1 MAMIVWDV
9 ESERFFEAGLDRG
22 VLYPKKL
29 QAKGY
34 DKGVGWNGMT
44 KVDESPEGGETTT
57 KYANNGSYLNLVS
70 GEKFK
75 GAISAFTYP
84 KEWRQ
89 CDGSDTVSVAK
100 AGGITEKVPG
110 LLVTSQTRRGF
121 GLSYRTLV
129 GNDTEQTD
137 YGYLLHLVYNATA
150 GVSSKSRETINE
162 NLDATEFSWNF
173 DTTPVDV
180 PGMKPTAHLII
191 SSSEADTTRLA
202 KLEAILYGTESKE
215 PRLPDPAEV
224 IAILGGT
231 AG

>member
-1 MAMIVWDV
+1 MVMIVWDA
-9 ESERFFEAGLDRG
+9 ESERLFEAGLDRG
-22 VLYPKKL
+22 VLYPKKI

-34 DKGVGWNGMT
+34 DNGVGWNGMT

-57 KYANNGSYLNLVS
+57 KYANNGAYLNLTS
-70 GEKFK
+70 REKFK

-89 CDGSDTVSVAK
+89 CDGSDNVTIAK
-100 AGGITEKVPG
+100 TGGTTEKVPG

-121 GLSYRTLV
+121 GLSYRTLI

-173 DTTPVDV
+173 DTTPVNV
-180 PGMKPTAHLII
+180 PGLKPTAHLII
-191 SSSEADTTRLA
+191 SSREADKTRLA
-202 KLEAILYGTESKE
+202 KLEAILYGSASTE
-215 PRLPDPAEV
+215 PRLPDPPEV

>member
-1 MAMIVWDV
+1 MVMIVWDV
-9 ESERFFEAGLDRG
+9 ESERLFEAGLDRG

-70 GEKFK
+70 REKFK

-100 AGGITEKVPG
+100 SGGTTEKVPG

-121 GLSYRTLV
+121 GLSYRTLI

-191 SSSEADTTRLA
+191 SSREADTTRLA

>member
-1 MAMIVWDV
+1 MVMIVWDA
-9 ESERFFEAGLDRG
+9 ESERLFEAGLDRG

-34 DKGVGWNGMT
+34 DKGVGWNGLT

-70 GEKFK
+70 REKFK
-75 GAISAFTYP
+75 GAVSAFTYP

-100 AGGITEKVPG
+100 SGGTTEKVPG

-121 GLSYRTLV
+121 GLSYRTLI

-191 SSSEADTTRLA
+191 SSREANTTRLA
-202 KLEAILYGTESKE
+202 KLEAILYGTESNE

>member
-1 MAMIVWDV
+1 MVMIVWDA
-9 ESERFFEAGLDRG
+9 ESERLFEAGLDRG

-29 QAKGY
+29 QATGY
-34 DKGVGWNGMT
+34 DNGVGWNGMT

-57 KYANNGSYLNLVS
+57 KYASNGAYLNLVS
-70 GEKFK
+70 REKFK
-75 GAISAFTYP
+75 GSISAFTYP

-89 CDGSDTVSVAK
+89 CDGSDNASVTK
-100 AGGITEKVPG
+100 SGGTTEKVPG
-110 LLVTSQTRRGF
+110 LLVTSQVRRGF

-191 SSSEADTTRLA
+191 SSREADKVRLA

>member
-1 MAMIVWDV
+1 MVAIIWDA
-9 ESERFFEAGLDRG
+9 ESKRLFEVGLDRG
-22 VLYPKKL
+22 VLYPKNI
-29 QAKGY
+29 QTKGY
-34 DKGVGWNGMT
+34 TTGVGWNGMT

-57 KYANNGSYLNLVS
+57 KYANNGAYLNLVS
-70 GEKFK
+70 REKFK
-75 GAISAFTYP
+75 GAISAYTYP
-84 KEWRQ
+84 SEWRQ

-100 AGGITEKVPG
+100 PGGTTEKVPG

-121 GLSYRTLV
+121 GLSYRTII

-191 SSSEADTTRLA
+191 SSLEADKTRLA
-202 KLEAILYGTESKE
+202 KLEALLYGTESAE

>member
-1 MAMIVWDV
+1 MVMIVWDA
-9 ESERFFEAGLDRG
+9 ESERLFEVGLDRG

-34 DKGVGWNGMT
+34 DNGVGWNGMT

-70 GEKFK
+70 REKFK
-75 GAISAFTYP
+75 GALSAFTYP
-84 KEWRQ
+84 PEWRQ

-100 AGGITEKVPG
+100 AGGTTEKVPG

-121 GLSYRTLV
+121 GLSYRTLI

-191 SSSEADTTRLA
+191 SSREADKTRLA
-202 KLEAILYGTESKE
+202 KLEAILYGTESAK

>member
-1 MAMIVWDV
+1 MVQIVWDV
-9 ESERFFEAGLDRG
+9 ESERLFEAGLDRG

-29 QAKGY
+29 KATGY
-34 DKGVGWNGMT
+34 DIGVGWNGMT

-57 KYANNGSYLNLVS
+57 KYANNGIYLNLIS
-70 GEKFK
+70 REKFK
-75 GAISAFTYP
+75 GAISAYTYP

-89 CDGSDTVSVAK
+89 CDGSDAVSVTK
-100 AGGITEKVPG
+100 SGGITEKVPG
-110 LLVTSQTRRGF
+110 LLVTSQSRRGF

-129 GNDTEQTD
+129 GNYTEQTD

-150 GVSSKSRETINE
+150 AVSSKSRETINE

-173 DTTPVDV
+173 DTTPVAV

-191 SSSEADTTRLA
+191 SSREADKTRLG
-202 KLEAILYGTESKE
+202 KLETILYGTASAE
-215 PRLPDPAEV
+215 PRLPEPAEV

>member
-1 MAMIVWDV
+1 MVMIVWDA
-9 ESERFFEAGLDRG
+9 ESERMFETGLDRG

-70 GEKFK
+70 REKFK
-75 GAISAFTYP
+75 GAISAYTYP

-191 SSSEADTTRLA
+191 SSNEADKTRLA

>member
-1 MAMIVWDV
+1 MVMIVWDA
-9 ESERFFEAGLDRG
+9 ESERTFEAGLDRG

-70 GEKFK
+70 REKFK

-129 GNDTEQTD
+129 GNDTEQAD

-162 NLDATEFSWNF
+162 NFDTTEFSWNF
-173 DTTPVDV
+173 DTAPVDV

-191 SSSEADTTRLA
+191 SSSEADKTRLA

>member
-1 MAMIVWDV
+1 MVMIVWDA
-9 ESERFFEAGLDRG
+9 ESERLFEAGLDRG

-34 DKGVGWNGMT
+34 DNGVGWNGMT

-70 GEKFK
+70 REKFK

-100 AGGITEKVPG
+100 SGGTTEKVPG

-121 GLSYRTLV
+121 GLSYRTLI

-173 DTTPVDV
+173 DTTSVDV

-191 SSSEADTTRLA
+191 SSREADTTRLA

>member
-1 MAMIVWDV
+1 MVMIVWDA
-9 ESERFFEAGLDRG
+9 ESERLFEAGLDRG

-70 GEKFK
+70 REKFK

-100 AGGITEKVPG
+100 AGGTTEKVPG

-121 GLSYRTLV
+121 GLSYRTLI

-191 SSSEADTTRLA
+191 SSREADTTRLA
-202 KLEAILYGTESKE
+202 KLEAILYGTESKD

>member
-1 MAMIVWDV
+1 MVMIVWDA
-9 ESERFFEAGLDRG
+9 ESERLFEAGLDRG

-34 DKGVGWNGMT
+34 DNGVGWNGMT

-70 GEKFK
+70 REKFK

-89 CDGSDTVSVAK
+89 CDGSDNVTIAK
-100 AGGITEKVPG
+100 TGGTTEKVPG

-121 GLSYRTLV
+121 GLSYRTLI

-173 DTTPVDV
+173 DTTPVNV
-180 PGMKPTAHLII
+180 PGLKPTAHLII
-191 SSSEADTTRLA
+191 NSREADKTRLA
-202 KLEAILYGTESKE
+202 KLEAILYGSASAE
-215 PRLPDPAEV
+215 PRLPEPPEV

>member
-1 MAMIVWDV
+1 MVMIVWDV

-162 NLDATEFSWNF
+162 NFDTTEFSWNF
-173 DTTPVDV
+173 DTSPVDV
-180 PGMKPTAHLII
+180 PGMKPTSHLII
-191 SSSEADTTRLA
+191 SSSEADKTRLA

>member
-1 MAMIVWDV
+1 MVMIVWDA
-9 ESERFFEAGLDRG
+9 ESERLFEAGLDRG

-34 DKGVGWNGMT
+34 DNGVGWNGMT

-70 GEKFK
+70 REKFK
-75 GAISAFTYP
+75 GAISAYTYP
-84 KEWRQ
+84 PEWRQ
-89 CDGSDTVSVAK
+89 CDGSDTASVVK
-100 AGGITEKVPG
+100 AGGTTEKVPG

-121 GLSYRTLV
+121 GLSYRTLI

-162 NLDATEFSWNF
+162 NLDAAEFSWNF
-173 DTTPVDV
+173 DTTPADV

-191 SSSEADTTRLA
+191 SSLEADTTRLA
-202 KLEAILYGTESKE
+202 KLETILYGTESAE

>member
-1 MAMIVWDV
+1 MVMIVWDA
-9 ESERFFEAGLDRG
+9 ESERLFEAGLDRG

-70 GEKFK
+70 REKFK

-100 AGGITEKVPG
+100 AGGTTEKVPG

-121 GLSYRTLV
+121 GLSYRTLI

-173 DTTPVDV
+173 DTAPVDV

-191 SSSEADTTRLA
+191 SSSEADKTRLA
-202 KLEAILYGTESKE
+202 KLEAILYGSESKE

>member
-1 MAMIVWDV
+1 MVMIVWDA
-9 ESERFFEAGLDRG
+9 ESERLFEAGLDRG

-34 DKGVGWNGMT
+34 DNGVGWNGMT

-70 GEKFK
+70 REKFK

-89 CDGSDTVSVAK
+89 CDGSDNVTIAK
-100 AGGITEKVPG
+100 TGGTTEKVPG

-121 GLSYRTLV
+121 GLSYRTLI

-191 SSSEADTTRLA
+191 SSREADKTRLA
-202 KLEAILYGTESKE
+202 KLEAILYGSASAE
-215 PRLPDPAEV
+215 PRLPEPPEV

>member
-1 MAMIVWDV
+1 MAMIIWDA
-9 ESERFFEAGLDRG
+9 ESERLFEAGLDRG
-22 VLYPKKL
+22 VLYPKNL
-29 QAKGY
+29 QAPGY

-57 KYANNGSYLNLVS
+57 KYANNGAYLNLVS
-70 GEKFK
+70 REKFK
-75 GAISAFTYP
+75 GAISAYSYP

-89 CDGSDTVSVAK
+89 CDGSDTVSVSK
-100 AGGITEKVPG
+100 PGGTTEKVPG

-121 GLSYRTLV
+121 GFSYRTLI
-129 GNDTEQTD
+129 GNDTEQTE

-150 GVSSKSRETINE
+150 SVSSKSRESINE

-173 DTTPVDV
+173 DTTPVQV
-180 PGMKPTAHLII
+180 PGLKPTAHLVI
-191 SSSEADTTRLA
+191 SSREAVRERLA
-202 KLEAILYGTESKE
+202 KLETILYGTESKE

>member
-1 MAMIVWDV
+1 MVMIVWDA
-9 ESERFFEAGLDRG
+9 ESERLFEAGLDRG

-29 QAKGY
+29 QATGY
-34 DKGVGWNGMT
+34 DNGVGWNGMT

-57 KYANNGSYLNLVS
+57 KYANNGAYLNLVS
-70 GEKFK
+70 REKFK
-75 GAISAFTYP
+75 GSISAFTYP

-89 CDGSDTVSVAK
+89 CDGSDNVSVTK
-100 AGGITEKVPG
+100 SGGTTEKVPG
-110 LLVTSQTRRGF
+110 LLVTSQVRRGF

-191 SSSEADTTRLA
+191 SSREADKVRLA
-202 KLEAILYGTESKE
+202 KLEAILYGTETKE

>member
-1 MAMIVWDV
+1 MVMIVWDA
-9 ESERFFEAGLDRG
+9 ESERLFEAGLDRG

-34 DKGVGWNGMT
+34 DNGVGWNGMT

-70 GEKFK
+70 REKFK
-75 GAISAFTYP
+75 GAISAYTYP
-84 KEWRQ
+84 PEWRQ

-121 GLSYRTLV
+121 GLSYRTLI

-162 NLDATEFSWNF
+162 NLDAAEFSWNF
-173 DTTPVDV
+173 DTTPADV

-191 SSSEADTTRLA
+191 SSLEADTTRLA
-202 KLEAILYGTESKE
+202 KLETILYGTESAE

>member
-1 MAMIVWDV
+1 MVMIVWDA
-9 ESERFFEAGLDRG
+9 ESERLFEAGLDRG

-34 DKGVGWNGMT
+34 DNGVGWNGLT

-57 KYANNGSYLNLVS
+57 KYANNGAYLNLVS
-70 GEKFK
+70 REKFK
-75 GAISAFTYP
+75 GAISAFIYP

-89 CDGSDTVSVAK
+89 CDGSDNVSVAK
-100 AGGITEKVPG
+100 SGGTTEKVPG
-110 LLVTSQTRRGF
+110 LLVTSQVRRGF

-129 GNDTEQTD
+129 GNDTEQID

-150 GVSSKSRETINE
+150 GVSSKSRESINE

-173 DTTPVDV
+173 DTTPVDI

-191 SSSEADTTRLA
+191 SSREADPVRLA

>member
-1 MAMIVWDV
+1 MVQIVWDV
-9 ESERFFEAGLDRG
+9 ESERLFEAGLDRG

-29 QAKGY
+29 KAKGY
-34 DKGVGWNGMT
+34 DNGVGWNGMT

-57 KYANNGSYLNLVS
+57 KYANNGAYLNLIS
-70 GEKFK
+70 REKFK
-75 GAISAFTYP
+75 GAISAYTYP
-84 KEWRQ
+84 KEWHQ
-89 CDGSDTVSVAK
+89 CDGSDTVSVTK
-100 AGGITEKVPG
+100 SGGTTEKVPG
-110 LLVTSQTRRGF
+110 LLVTSQSRRGF

-150 GVSSKSRETINE
+150 AVSSKSRETINE

-191 SSSEADTTRLA
+191 SSREADKTRLG
-202 KLEAILYGTESKE
+202 KLEAILYGTESAE
-215 PRLPDPAEV
+215 PRLPEPAEV

>member
-1 MAMIVWDV
+1 MVMIVWDA
-9 ESERFFEAGLDRG
+9 ESERLFEAGLDRG

-34 DKGVGWNGMT
+34 DNGVGWNGMT

-57 KYANNGSYLNLVS
+57 KYANNGSYLNLTS
-70 GEKFK
+70 REKFK

-89 CDGSDTVSVAK
+89 CDGSDSVTIAK
-100 AGGITEKVPG
+100 TGGTTEKVPG

-121 GLSYRTLV
+121 GLSYRTLI

-191 SSSEADTTRLA
+191 SSREADKTRLA

>member
-1 MAMIVWDV
+1 M
-9 ESERFFEAGLDRG
+9 
-22 VLYPKKL
+22 
-29 QAKGY
+29 
-34 DKGVGWNGMT
+34 
-44 KVDESPEGGETTT
+44 
-57 KYANNGSYLNLVS
+57 
-70 GEKFK
+70 
-75 GAISAFTYP
+75 
-84 KEWRQ
+84 RQ
-89 CDGSDTVSVAK
+89 CYGSDNVTIAK
-100 AGGITEKVPG
+100 TGGTTEKVPG

-121 GLSYRTLV
+121 GLSYRTLI

-191 SSSEADTTRLA
+191 SSREADKTRLA